1 MSIGIIAAALAVV
14 SGSIIGILLGL
25 IGSGGSILA
34 VPLLVYLVGVP
45 SVHVAIGTGA
55 IAVALNAA
63 FGLAGHARLGTVKR
77 GLILDDVYELSVGH
91 DDIPQGPMKSLG
103 WICSI
108 SVVGLNYGP
117 LGRGDTRYTT

>member
-1 MSIGIIAAALAVV
+1 MSIGIIAAALAVA

-63 FGLAGHARLGTVKR
+63 FGLAGHARLGTVKCHAR
-77 GLILDDVYELSVGH
+77 SSL
-91 DDIPQGPMKSLG
+91 PQPAPLALWPALHLARPSMAPNSSR
-103 WICSI
+103 CSA
-108 SVVGLNYGP
+108 
-117 LGRGDTRYTT
+117 